1 MRKITLFLTTLLLVT
16 KAMATVDIANTYYT
30 TVTTETSGEFA
41 LYDVTGKTFVAEGG
55 WTAAGTSDTPY
66 YWTVAYNSEKKAY
79 TLARTDGK
87 YLKIGYYDGQY
98 VYTDGESGAITYW
111 TFTTNGTKTYTVY
124 SKNGHHADSDGGTN
138 LMANYYLIGANA
150 GTESSSAHEYALISK
165 ADYANYQ
172 MSLDAFVQKA
182 SALSAGVF
190 ALYDVTE
197 KKFIGVN
204 SDQYWRSSV
213 FEDTPTYYT
222 LVESEGKYTI
232 QTAVGYMY
240 TKEDHPGVW
249 MNGDD
254 NAWRAGWFNTW
265 TFENTD
271 QSNTYYIKN
280 DRPDNDKYNIVR
292 YFGDGGYG
300 WTAAVNTEGAHKIA
314 LITPQNCTLLAHNNR
329 TANPLY
335 PYKFRETSAITSGT
349 YALYDIEA
357 GKFLGC
363 NSDPFHR
370 FFEYS
375 DVPVY
380 CNLAEGTDTYTG
392 QYTIKYD
399 DYFMTKY
406 PTAEDI
412 DRGGE
417 SDERIKWLTA
427 DEITAG
433 AKKGDE
439 SIIAL
444 TGANYW
450 KLNSDATFE
459 NSYTLQAGSDDLF
472 YGLNPGTVQC
482 LTMTASGGVHHVVF
496 VKQAEYDA
504 AAKAE
509 DVTMTSARYA
519 TFFNA
524 TDETYLLPL
533 AYKAIALKLDNEGN
547 IVEEEI
553 SSIPANTAVMLTYRN
568 GNIHNYGDTESH
580 TYPLYKSMES
590 AAAIEGN
597 LLQGTATATEITHD
611 GDGTHYYY
619 TLQNGSKGVGLYYAD
634 ATSDNPGTG
643 QASFTNAAKKAY
655 LVLTK
660 NAGGA
665 QIKSYI
671 FGEGAEYEDFG
682 ATAIESVGAAKV
694 ADDAIYN
701 LAGQKVGADYKGIV
715 IKNGKKY
722 IVK

>member
-30 TVTTETSGEFA
+30 TVTTETSGKFA

-124 SKNGHHADSDGGTN
+124 SKNGDHADSDGGTN
-138 LMANYYLIGANA
+138 LMADYYLIGANA

-165 ADYANYQ
+165 ADYANY
-172 MSLDAFVQKA
+172 
-182 SALSAGVF
+182 
-190 ALYDVTE
+190 
-197 KKFIGVN
+197 
-204 SDQYWRSSV
+204 
-213 FEDTPTYYT
+213 
-222 LVESEGKYTI
+222 
-232 QTAVGYMY
+232 
-240 TKEDHPGVW
+240 
-249 MNGDD
+249 
-254 NAWRAGWFNTW
+254 
-265 TFENTD
+265 
-271 QSNTYYIKN
+271 
-280 DRPDNDKYNIVR
+280 
-292 YFGDGGYG
+292 
-300 WTAAVNTEGAHKIA
+300 
-314 LITPQNCTLLAHNNR
+314 R
-329 TANPLY
+329 TANPLH

-357 GKFLGC
+357 GKFLAC
-363 NSDPFHR
+363 NPDPFYQY
-370 FFEYS
+370 FEYS
-375 DVPVY
+375 NVPVY
-380 CNLAEGTDTYTG
+380 CTIAQDGEN
-392 QYTIKYD
+392 YTIKYVD
-399 DYFMTKY
+399 KFMTQY
-406 PTAEDI
+406 PTRNENI
-412 DRGGE
+412 Y
-417 SDERIKWLTA
+417 SDARIKWLTSDQIA
-427 DEITAG
+427 SSEEYVTDKNNDYKWAFISTNDE
-433 AKKGDE
+433 
-439 SIIAL
+439 
-444 TGANYW
+444 
-450 KLNSDATFE
+450 FE
-459 NSYTLQAGSDDLF
+459 NSYMLADITTENPATRLY
-472 YGLNPGTVQC
+472 YGVNPGTEQR
-482 LTMTASGGVHHVVF
+482 LTVIGSGGVHHVVF
-496 VKQAEYDA
+496 VKQDVYDA

-533 AYKAIALKLDNEGN
+533 AYKAFALKLNNEGN

-553 SSIPANTAVMLTYRN
+553 SCIPAQTAVMLTYNN
-568 GNIHNYGDTESH
+568 GNIHNWDDTGDH

-611 GDGTHYYY
+611 GNGTHYYY
-619 TLQNGSKGVGLYYAD
+619 TLQNGSNGVGLYYAD
-634 ATSDNPGTG
+634 ATSDTPGTG
-643 QASFTNAAKKAY
+643 KASFTNAAKKAY